1 MTSFVSD
8 YRMDEIWFA
17 FHSDEFKYYCCPVCS
32 YRSRSEDQF
41 KKHAVDIHKVSK
53 DLPWLSMDWVST
65 DVQCDFQS
73 GQDFLLRNSSSDVQS
88 QRETTSHISESDL
101 ETTVDT
107 DSNVANCQF
116 QSGQDSPL
124 RSTSDVQSQ
133 RDNESNAEYDVETTL
148 ESVGDT
154 NAGISQ
160 SGQNIIDR
168 RQFECDSNE
177 SLETLGNSVSVEPS
191 LSIIEASANTDDT
204 LSTLIMSS
212 VNTRDMPLDL
222 DKTIVE
228 SEVF

>member
-1 MTSFVSD
+1 M
-8 YRMDEIWFA
+8 
-17 FHSDEFKYYCCPVCS
+17 
-32 YRSRSEDQF
+32 
-41 KKHAVDIHKVSK
+41 
-53 DLPWLSMDWVST
+53 
-65 DVQCDFQS
+65 
-73 GQDFLLRNSSSDVQS
+73 
-88 QRETTSHISESDL
+88 
-101 ETTVDT
+101 
-107 DSNVANCQF
+107 
-116 QSGQDSPL
+116 
-124 RSTSDVQSQ
+124 QSQ

-177 SLETLGNSVSVEPS
+177 SLETPLGNSVSVEPS
-191 LSIIEASANTDDT
+191 LSVIEASANTDDT